1 MQLGFVGLWD
11 SILKGGGGGKEHLT
25 SNLVRE
31 AQA

>member
-11 SILKGGGGGKEHLT
+11 SILEGGGGKEHLN
-25 SNLVRE
+25 SNLVRD